1 MEMLRNA
8 LYSIKGKWLLSCDGS
23 DICREIFADFAKIE
37 VPFKYSAGTGGR
49 IRPVKSEMLV
59 ACDALAGALQGNLT
73 RVCCRKPSRPDG
85 SFASQNLIRAP
96 LEFKAVSGGKVW
108 REAA

>member
-1 MEMLRNA
+1 MYFEPPYWTGDSSIYDAFSVADMEMLRNS

-23 DICREIFADFAKIE
+23 DICREIFADFAKVEI
-37 VPFKYSAGTGGR
+37 PFRYSAGTGDR

-59 ACDALAGALQGNLT
+59 ACDALAGALQGN
-73 RVCCRKPSRPDG
+73 
-85 SFASQNLIRAP
+85 FN
-96 LEFKAVSGGKVW
+96 AVSGGKNG